1 MCLLYYTLQAPALEV
16 SSNLEE
22 LYTFVSWSRYKMTK
36 VSLLLLQCNLKE
48 FYTFVS
54 WSKYRMAKVSLF
66 LHIITIYYLE
76 LMIFTNVIVQLMTIV
91 IKVRRQ
97 PCVTVT
103 DGRLYYNF

>member
-1 MCLLYYTLQAPALEV
+1 MIKDMCLLCYTLQAPALEV

-22 LYTFVSWSRYKMTK
+22 LYTFVSWSKHK
-36 VSLLLLQCNLKE
+36 
-48 FYTFVS
+48 
-54 WSKYRMAKVSLF
+54 MAKVSLF

-97 PCVTVT
+97 PCVTAT

>member
-1 MCLLYYTLQAPALEV
+1 MVRVQ
-16 SSNLEE
+16 NGGG
-22 LYTFVSWSRYKMTK
+22 F
-36 VSLLLLQCNLKE
+36 
-48 FYTFVS
+48 FI
-54 WSKYRMAKVSLF
+54 

-97 PCVTVT
+97 PCVTAT